1 MYNNKRGKKMKDKLY
16 SFGKEEN
23 DKFYQNYNKPLL
35 KQKLSNNDPNVEKNN
50 NDIEYNK
57 HMLNSG
63 HRKKFFTKGIT
74 IYLAIFAFLSIITI
88 LISLDSNKSSEIDK
102 MVKEVNKIFPSLSQ
116 ESTEMLKNKAI
127 ELKITKEEFL
137 VWVDELTTKGKD
149 YISDSQREEEN
160 IILNKVYDK
169 LPEEQQAFILNVN
182 EKLSLGETL
191 TPEEE
196 DNVSTYM
203 ASGINL
209 LDQAD
214 KERLAQI
221 YAIALEEALKRE

>member
-1 MYNNKRGKKMKDKLY
+1 MKDKLRG
-16 SFGKEEN
+16 FGKEEN
-23 DKFYQNYNKPLL
+23 DKFCQNCNKPLP
-35 KQKLSNNDPNVEKNN
+35 KQKLSDNDPNIEKNN
-50 NDIEYNK
+50 NDIEYNE

-63 HRKKFFTKGIT
+63 YRKKFFTKGIT

-88 LISLDSNKSSEIDK
+88 LMLLDSNKSSEIDE

-127 ELKITKEEFL
+127 KLKLTKEEFL
-137 VWVDELTTKGKD
+137 VWADELIIKGRVFL
-149 YISDSQREEEN
+149 SDSQKEEEN

-169 LPEEQQAFILNVN
+169 LPEEQQAFILSINK
-182 EKLSLGETL
+182 KLSLGETL
-191 TPEEE
+191 TSEEE
-196 DNVSTYM
+196 QNVSAYL
-203 ASGINL
+203 AGGIIL

-221 YAIALEEALKRE
+221 NAIALEEALKRE